1 MAPYVPVVRAVIGAM
16 NRAPTRSVGIAG
28 LARAV
33 ISVSLWWINFLS
45 DWVQSAGSFIF
56 CRTAEVR
63 ALPFVARPGGPS
75 SSSRV
80 RRRRALQKPRTPWR

>member
-33 ISVSLWWINFLS
+33 ISVSLW
-45 DWVQSAGSFIF
+45 
-56 CRTAEVR
+56 
-63 ALPFVARPGGPS
+63 
-75 SSSRV
+75 
-80 RRRRALQKPRTPWR
+80 